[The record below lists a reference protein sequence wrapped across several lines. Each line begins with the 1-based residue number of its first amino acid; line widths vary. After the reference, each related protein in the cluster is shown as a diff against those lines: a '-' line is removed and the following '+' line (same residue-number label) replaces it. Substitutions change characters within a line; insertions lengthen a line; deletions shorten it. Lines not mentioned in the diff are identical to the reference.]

1 MRLIVESIRHPSQ
14 EEMLPG
20 WGWRGGGPRVIQFK
34 NQGVLSD
41 CPLYLSDCKHH

>member
-20 WGWRGGGPRVIQFK
+20 WGAGGGGGGPK
-34 NQGVLSD
+34 SD
-41 CPLYLSDCKHH
+41 PI

>member
-20 WGWRGGGPRVIQFK
+20 GGGARVIQFK

-41 CPLYLSDCKHH
+41 CPLYLSDCKQN